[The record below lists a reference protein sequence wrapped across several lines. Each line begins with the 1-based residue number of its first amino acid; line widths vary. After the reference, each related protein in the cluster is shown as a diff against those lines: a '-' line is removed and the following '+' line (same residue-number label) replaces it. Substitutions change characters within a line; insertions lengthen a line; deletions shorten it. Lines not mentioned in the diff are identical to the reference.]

1 MSIVGGYFLLQ
12 KYLFNYPFESR
23 THEIVIII
31 LMVSI
36 YLETIIDI
44 PKANFGARTEQA
56 KQDIPDIIRVILSS
70 TGKIIAVL
78 LGGASIALAS
88 TNIISLMLVI
98 PVYAYLFR
106 EDSFGKF
113 DKNIAKRYIAYG
125 LPLILMGLSQSLLQ
139 TLDKVL
145 LQYFT
150 NSEQVGYYSA
160 SFRIGSYFMMIAH
173 SAGLIFFPLFS
184 KAVAEDNMGLI
195 KSKVA
200 IYQRFIL
207 ANIMPLM
214 IFLSIYS
221 DTLVK
226 VMLGEKY
233 LASIPI
239 LRIIT
244 LAMFPIILS
253 LPYGNVITG
262 FGDFRL
268 IAKLSIWNIVVLVIS
283 LVVFIHPYFLNLG
296 SIGAAL
302 SYTLSQL
309 YRAISFKYF
318 ARKKNN

>member
-1 MSIVGGYFLLQ
+1 
-12 KYLFNYPFESR
+12 
-23 THEIVIII
+23 
-31 LMVSI
+31 
-36 YLETIIDI
+36 
-44 PKANFGARTEQA
+44 
-56 KQDIPDIIRVILSS
+56 
-70 TGKIIAVL
+70 
-78 LGGASIALAS
+78 
-88 TNIISLMLVI
+88 
-98 PVYAYLFR
+98 
-106 EDSFGKF
+106 
-113 DKNIAKRYIAYG
+113 
-125 LPLILMGLSQSLLQ
+125 
-139 TLDKVL
+139 
-145 LQYFT
+145 
-150 NSEQVGYYSA
+150 
-160 SFRIGSYFMMIAH
+160 
-173 SAGLIFFPLFS
+173 
-184 KAVAEDNMGLI
+184 MGLI

-283 LVVFIHPYFLNLG
+283 LVVFIHPYFL
-296 SIGAAL
+296 I
-302 SYTLSQL
+302 
-309 YRAISFKYF
+309 
-318 ARKKNN
+318 